1 MNGTNGKHGQHA
13 HPPVEKELEPERD
26 FAPRV
31 TRLMAGAKE
40 QVAQQVEK
48 NIKRKNAQRPNVI
61 VSSILTLKRQYF
73 GSHYSQGSAVHIQF
87 SYKIE

>member
-1 MNGTNGKHGQHA
+1 MNGTTGQHGHIA

-26 FAPRV
+26 IAPRV

-40 QVAQQVEK
+40 QVAQKVEK
-48 NIKRKNAQRPNVI
+48 KLKRMSAQRPNVI
-61 VSSILTLKRQYF
+61 VSSIFMIKRQYF

>member
-1 MNGTNGKHGQHA
+1 MNGTNGKNGQIA
-13 HPPVEKELEPERD
+13 HPPAEKELEPEGD

-40 QVAQQVEK
+40 QVAQKVEK
-48 NIKRKNAQRPNVI
+48 KLKRMSAQRPNVI
-61 VSSILTLKRQYF
+61 VSSIFMIKRQYF